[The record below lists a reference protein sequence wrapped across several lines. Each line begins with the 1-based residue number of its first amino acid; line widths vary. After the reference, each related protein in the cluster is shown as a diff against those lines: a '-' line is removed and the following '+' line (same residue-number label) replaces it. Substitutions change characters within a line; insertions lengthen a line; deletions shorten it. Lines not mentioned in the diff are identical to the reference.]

1 MGEDYAGEKGFT
13 LVELIV
19 TLTIIGILAAIIVP
33 TGLGYIDKQR
43 EEQCR
48 VSRLSLL
55 AYLDSDRVMK
65 PGETIDQFLSEYIL
79 NSKEENIDEREHSDS
94 RYNIKCPSGG
104 IYECRAGEELWCSV
118 HDGGEKGFKPEEET
132 DSSTSGDEP
141 EIEVPLPS
149 GTVTIKGGK
158 SWEEIIEEY
167 YGPANRTV
175 PQGVYEDKN
184 GNVIYVYWYWTPKT
198 PTDTI
203 DDWNNINY
211 AVAAKIN
218 TKYYLNSS
226 NIDSYKYHGD
236 KGHGTEYPERGT
248 LYFDGQDWYLCY
260 NTNAD
265 RSVTY
270 PPNNICWKKI
280 DLNIWN
286 AEIIPN

>member
-118 HDGGEKGFKPEEET
+118 HDGGEKGFKPEEEKN
-132 DSSTSGDEP
+132 DSTSGDEP
-141 EIEVPLPS
+141 EIDDSPS
-149 GTVTIKGGK
+149 DGTVTITGAN
-158 SWEEIIEEY
+158 SWEEVIKNN
-167 YGPANRTV
+167 YGPYHKMV

-184 GNVIYVYWYWTPKT
+184 GDLIYVYGNKT
-198 PTDTI
+198 PGSSVDTI
-203 DDWNNINY
+203 DSWNSIHYYNS
-211 AVAAKIN
+211 ATKIN
-218 TKYYLNSS
+218 TKYYLDN
-226 NIDSYKYHGD
+226 NNLNSYKYVNG
-236 KGHGTEYPERGT
+236 GAGTKYPERGT
-248 LYFDGQDWYLCY
+248 LYYDGKDWYLCY
-260 NTNAD
+260 LAYQD
-265 RSVTY
+265 GSVTY
-270 PPNNICWKKI
+270 PPHVGCWKKI
-280 DLNIWN
+280 DFSIWK